1 MKNQDF
7 TCSIT
12 AAVTADEAVN
22 AISQVDQWWAKTV
35 EGSAQQL
42 NDVFTVRFGTTNV
55 TFRVTELVPEKRVVW
70 TVTDCY
76 LPWLKDTT
84 EWTGTKVIYDI
95 VSDNGTTTVNFT
107 HQGLQPQV
115 ECYNQCVKGWTG
127 HVTES
132 LQKLLNEGVGEPA

>member
-12 AAVTADEAVN
+12 ADVTADEAVN
-22 AISQVDQWWAKTV
+22 AISQVDQWWAKTF
-35 EGSAQQL
+35 EGSAQHL

-55 TFRVTELVPEKRVVW
+55 TFRVSELVPEKRVVW
-70 TVTDCY
+70 DVTDCY

-95 VSDNGTTTVNFT
+95 VSDNGTTTINFT
-107 HQGLQPQV
+107 HEGLRPDV
-115 ECYNQCVKGWTG
+115 ECYKQCETGWTE
-127 HVTES
+127 HLTES
-132 LQKLLNEGVGEPA
+132 LQKLLNEGIGEPA

>member
-1 MKNQDF
+1 MKNPDF

-12 AAVTADEAVN
+12 ADVTADEAVN
-22 AISQVDQWWAKTV
+22 AISQVDQWWAKTF
-35 EGSAQQL
+35 EGSAQHL

-55 TFRVTELVPEKRVVW
+55 TFRVTELVPARRVVW
-70 TVTDCY
+70 DVIDCY

-95 VSDNGTTTVNFT
+95 VSDNGTTTINFT
-107 HQGLQPQV
+107 HEGLQPQV

-132 LQKLLNEGVGEPA
+132 LQKLLNEGIGEPA